1 LVLGRL
7 PLARAVRERAK
18 AQQPAPSF
26 SAPEMQTF
34 LPYSSF
40 QKSAACL
47 DNKRLGK
54 QRVEAM
60 QILNVLAG
68 RTKGWKHHPAVLMW
82 KGYEKALRQYL
93 RVVIIEWKRRGYKN
107 SMRIPREVSLLPHE
121 IPPWIGNRRFHSSH
135 RSNLLRKD
143 LQHYGKMGWRVGVN
157 SPRYWPAR
165 KTSGFRGAMM
175 QGRTTRTSN

>member
-1 LVLGRL
+1 
-7 PLARAVRERAK
+7 
-18 AQQPAPSF
+18 
-26 SAPEMQTF
+26 MQTF

-68 RTKGWKHHPAVLMW
+68 KTTAWKHHPAVLMW
-82 KGYEKALRQYL
+82 SGYEKALRQYL
-93 RVVIIEWKRRGYKN
+93 RAVVMEWRRRGFKN
-107 SMRIPREVSLLPHE
+107 SIRVPREAALLPHE
-121 IPPWIGNRRFHSSH
+121 FPWWIGSRRFHSSQ

-143 LQHYGKMGWRVGVN
+143 GRHYGRMGWKVN
-157 SPRYWPAR
+157 PNLPRYWPVT
-165 KTSGFRGAMM
+165 KDSY
-175 QGRTTRTSN
+175 SSP